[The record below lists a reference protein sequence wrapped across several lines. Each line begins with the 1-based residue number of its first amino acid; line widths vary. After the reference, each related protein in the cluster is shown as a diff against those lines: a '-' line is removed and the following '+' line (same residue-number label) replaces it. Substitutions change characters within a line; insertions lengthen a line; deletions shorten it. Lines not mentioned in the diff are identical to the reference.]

1 MNDYQIAE
9 HKIGPWM
16 VVIEELVSD
25 SGSLYERTF
34 SIYKHDSAG
43 KIIVE
48 FFPCLIEAIEFAQ
61 HNSGQPEAPYAILE
75 NMAAQ
80 AKQFYYRKTSQPV
93 SQ

>member
-1 MNDYQIAE
+1 MNDYHIAE

-16 VVIEELVSD
+16 VVIEELVSE

-48 FFPCLIEAIEFAQ
+48 YFHSLIEAIEFAQ

-80 AKQFYYRKTSQPV
+80 AKQFYYKKASQPLAR
-93 SQ
+93 